1 MTASLSRGLLLISG
15 GIDSPVAGHLLKEQ
29 GLNLGAIHFS
39 LEPFT
44 DDAAEQKCR
53 RAAAMLGIPEIL
65 VVPAGPLFAEI
76 TKRCSHKLYFV
87 LSKRLMLRIA
97 EAYAK
102 EHGYDALVT
111 GENLGQVSSQTLPN
125 LVAITKASHLPVLRP
140 LIAYDKVEIVD
151 LAEEIGTFHI
161 SKGPEICDVLGPK
174 YPATA
179 ATVEE
184 VDAEEAK
191 LPLDDLIRRG
201 LEGIRPA
208 PALAVGAEA

>member
-1 MTASLSRGLLLISG
+1 MTEPVSRGLLLISG
-15 GIDSPVAGHLLKEQ
+15 GIDSPVAGHLIQQE
-29 GLNLGAIHFS
+29 GLPLGAIHFS

-53 RAAAMLGIPEIL
+53 RAAGLLGIPEIL

-76 TKRCSHKLYFV
+76 TKLCTHRLYFV

-97 EAYAK
+97 EEYARR
-102 EHGYDALVT
+102 HGYDALVT

-125 LVAITKASHLPVLRP
+125 LVAITGASHLPVLRP
-140 LIAYDKVEIVD
+140 LIAFDKVEIVD
-151 LAEEIGTFHI
+151 LAVEIGTFDI

-179 ATVEE
+179 STLEE
-184 VDAEEAK
+184 VEAEEAK
-191 LPLDDLIRRG
+191 LPLEALVEQGVQSIR
-201 LEGIRPA
+201 A
-208 PALAVGAEA
+208 ALAIPA